1 MSVFALLLMSNLVAA
16 EPTDDTGSCE
26 WEDVMELLNHIN
38 DTEDAEVSPTY
49 PIEPDMALCYETDGS
64 RTQLYILTPW
74 AWEPMGFP
82 AEGTVVEALKTQPNE
97 LVRQVEPSFVLPCA
111 IMGTPGPF
119 YISTHQNTE
128 QQ

>member
-1 MSVFALLLMSNLVAA
+1 MSVFVLLMLSQLVAA
-16 EPTDDTGSCE
+16 EPTTDTGSCE

-38 DTEDAEVSPTY
+38 TTGEGGTTSTY
-49 PIEPDMALCYETDGS
+49 PIEPDMALCYESDGS

-82 AEGTVVEALKTQPNE
+82 AEGTVVDALKIQPNE

-111 IMGTPGPF
+111 IMGTPSPF
-119 YISTHQNTE
+119 YISTYQET
-128 QQ
+128 QQR